1 MDPKLIP
8 MPTTTTRGNTGSVT
22 KVQLKS
28 AILRAS
34 WSAPM
39 ACIGGEAPLEVRV
52 QHVADGS
59 DIQIEILDEKAKKVE
74 SYSGKIYSG
83 LHRKRITIPETKS
96 SMLVFTAKM
105 AAHKLEAIS
114 SRIQVLPRIQ
124 FGQCQHIGPS
134 GGSVQEITDEGAI
147 KSTWTIAGAPQES
160 EVEFTLLCRMPDS
173 SEVPVWKG
181 SGIVQSGKTEIIWAP
196 SLPEEEHSVTH
207 AHEKLPTSEKY
218 EVPVFRLKASCL
230 GATATC
236 DPLKYTSWV
245 HIDFGN
251 SKGEVDF
258 LFPDGRKETKTI
270 PDDGVVRLKGP
281 AVGKVKIVATRLES
295 KPSDPLDDEPEDD
308 EDPNATS
315 DPADEALDQD
325 SSPGPDRDA
334 QPEADSNHT
343 PAQLGSAP
351 TERQYVDAP
360 QKDAGAPQP
369 PPVTS
374 PDNAWKLPF
383 AKRPPFPKK
392 KGEKLAPGSIFLKPG
407 KPPSKPKEKSSL
419 VVTGLE
425 LGGSAIDST
434 QEKKLEEIHDA
445 RQSTEIQSIVCQF
458 ESAANGSHYYA
469 RAFWNGRKQPDPTIQ
484 FFPVGM
490 TESEKAARR
499 VVWEELKLE
508 GNSSSI
514 NAYDGLYRFSWGRG
528 FLGSKDLLFGSL
540 GTIFGRIFQ
549 NKSSAEFFQKYGIDF
564 SNKQLMI
571 VNEANKAVEVD
582 GFAYALA
589 QSDPSILAVFSLFAE
604 QEATRQ
610 EATNQQWTW
619 IYDHAAKVPE
629 YAWSWPPQCIALAGH
644 FVHWLPGLTEWKAY
658 QKGTAREILLALA
671 NQFAAPPEICGIR
684 ILKGSAKDIM
694 VKLPAY
700 AGGIGYKEIQRV
712 CPQPLIVP
720 KGWFDTPPNQTS
732 STQST
737 NSNAGI
743 FAFPVL
749 NGKDVVAYYFY
760 PVVPA
765 IPGVLKLDDISAIA
779 HLDNASLS
787 MKAMLAELGKKKQS
801 SIEGYCSQKSSVGIK
816 LQSALQAVQLSKA
829 NANAAD
835 KKAFLAQ
842 PHILAFPF
850 DDQQTLKGYLD
861 KNPAPAD
868 NAVALIKDKKWQEF
882 IDGVQGRSMTHLLST
897 LQKLKAAEFAS
908 VTQTYDGRY
917 GPRFTTALETVRVR
931 SQGISK
937 DDRWAYAE
945 SPSVSALP
953 QEQRESIV
961 KFLGLA

>member
-1 MDPKLIP
+1 
-8 MPTTTTRGNTGSVT
+8 MPTAPTRGNTGSLT

-74 SYSGKIYSG
+74 SYSGKVYSG
-83 LHRKRITIPETKS
+83 VHRKRITIPETKS
-96 SMLVFTAKM
+96 SMLVYTAKM
-105 AAHKLEAIS
+105 AAHNLETIS

-124 FGQCQHIGPS
+124 FGKCQHIGPS
-134 GGSVQEITDEGAI
+134 GSSVQEITDEGAI
-147 KSTWTIAGAPQES
+147 KSTWTIAGAPNEAP
-160 EVEFTLLCRMPDS
+160 VEFTLLCRMPDS

-181 SGIVQSGKTEIIWAP
+181 EGIVQSGKTDVIWVP
-196 SLPEEEHSVTH
+196 NLPDEEHTVTH
-207 AHEKLPTSEKY
+207 AHEKQPTAEKY

-230 GATATC
+230 GAAATC
-236 DPLKYTSWV
+236 EPIKYTSWV

-315 DPADEALDQD
+315 DTADEALDQD

-334 QPEADSNHT
+334 QPAADSNPT
-343 PAQLGSAP
+343 PTQPIPAP
-351 TERQYVDAP
+351 SEQQHSDDRP
-360 QKDAGAPQP
+360 RDAGAPQP
-369 PPVTS
+369 PPATS
-374 PDNAWKLPF
+374 PGNAWKLPF

-392 KGEKLAPGSIFLKPG
+392 KEEKLAPGSIFLKAG
-407 KPPSKPKEKSSL
+407 KPSSKPKEPSSL

-434 QEKKLEEIHDA
+434 QEQKLEEIHKA
-445 RQSTEIQSIVCQF
+445 RQSTVIQNIVGQF

-469 RAFWNGRKQPDPTIQ
+469 RTFWKDTKQPDPTIK
-484 FFPVGM
+484 FFPAEM
-490 TESEKAARR
+490 TELEKAARR
-499 VVWEELKLE
+499 VVWDELKLE
-508 GNSSSI
+508 GSSSSI

-528 FLGSKDLLFGSL
+528 FLGSKDLLLGSL

-610 EATNQQWTW
+610 EAINQQWTW

-629 YAWSWPPQCIALAGH
+629 YAWSWPAPCIALAGH

-658 QKGTAREILLALA
+658 QKGTAGEILLAFA
-671 NQFAAPPEICGIR
+671 NQFAASPEICGLR
-684 ILKGSAKDIM
+684 ILKGSPRDIM
-694 VKLPAY
+694 VKLPVY
-700 AGGIGYKEIQRV
+700 AGGIGYQEIRRV
-712 CPQPLIVP
+712 CPQPLVVP
-720 KGWFDTPPNQTS
+720 KGWFDSPPPQTS

-749 NGKDVVAYYFY
+749 NGTDVVAYYFY

-787 MKAMLAELGKKKQS
+787 MKAILTELDKKKQS
-801 SIEGYCSQKSSVGIK
+801 SIEEYCRQKSSVGIK

-829 NANAAD
+829 YAKPAD
-835 KKAFLAQ
+835 KKAFLSQ

-850 DDQQTLKGYLD
+850 ADQQTLKGYLD
-861 KNPAPAD
+861 KTPAPAD
-868 NAVALIKDKKWQEF
+868 NAMALVKDKKWQEF
-882 IDGVQGRSMTHLLST
+882 IDGIQGRSMPHLLGT
-897 LQKLKAAEFAS
+897 LQKLKTAEFAS

-931 SQGISK
+931 GQGLGK
-937 DDRWAYAE
+937 DDRWVHAE
-945 SPSVSALP
+945 SAPVSALP
-953 QEQRESIV
+953 QDQREAIV
-961 KFLGLA
+961 RFLGLA